1 MNNQLSTTILVGTV
15 GEVSDTVHIA
25 STNQNYPAKANVFA
39 ENLEVTDSVNA
50 KIVVAGGNGWGRI
63 DNWELYLTAKR
74 PASDY
79 ATLAREQKNVVAE
92 SLTFVPELKE
102 VQSYRYYTIDGIET
116 DASRRGTV
124 IRVGTN
130 ADGSRTVEKIMR

>member
-1 MNNQLSTTILVGTV
+1 M
-15 GEVSDTVHIA
+15 
-25 STNQNYPAKANVFA
+25 
-39 ENLEVTDSVNA
+39 
-50 KIVVAGGNGWGRI
+50 AGGNGWGRI

-102 VQSYRYYTIDGIET
+102 VKSYRYYTIDGIET